1 AAEPDGPRPARL
13 LGAVARWLL
22 RSVAP
27 RAMAIY
33 TVAAA
38 LNFAVFLRHG
48 VFCALS
54 DRLLGIRMVH
64 IDPTARRQVAF
75 EQMNR
80 VMMWNGMRELLMTA
94 VPLVDLSRVRRRLTR
109 ALFPEA

>member
-1 AAEPDGPRPARL
+1 PGSGGSGVERRGVDRCCAREL
-13 LGAVARWLL
+13 ARE
-22 RSVAP
+22 RE
-27 RAMAIY
+27 REAIY